1 MVITKHGGRRKLD
14 SFASYIQFIDE
25 VLHGA
30 GSKGRGSMVLI
41 NTKEEYA
48 DMPAGTTDTTGIHI
62 NAAMMLPS
70 GGFQIFRVLNW
81 EKGINIR
88 AALAPRGA
96 CSAFLQERATNINDS
111 DTHDKN
117 GEILVMSSQGKEG
130 AFRYKLAEFGS
141 TAPKFPVTIIP
152 ADPSD
157 ACDVTSL
164 RVRVAG
170 SFVIVQR
177 GGCTFGHKAH
187 AMQKAGAAGIIITNS
202 DDSTLHMQGSQEDAR
217 TITIPCIM
225 VPNTLWQWVTNQV
238 TPQNDIIGRLY
249 PSSSQ

>member
-1 MVITKHGGRRKLD
+1 
-14 SFASYIQFIDE
+14 
-25 VLHGA
+25 
-30 GSKGRGSMVLI
+30 
-41 NTKEEYA
+41 
-48 DMPAGTTDTTGIHI
+48 
-62 NAAMMLPS
+62 MLP
-70 GGFQIFRVLNW
+70 
-81 EKGINIR
+81 E
-88 AALAPRGA
+88 GA

>member
-88 AALAPRGA
+88 AALAPRGSML
-96 CSAFLQERATNINDS
+96 CISPR
-111 DTHDKN
+111 K
-117 GEILVMSSQGKEG
+117 
-130 AFRYKLAEFGS
+130 
-141 TAPKFPVTIIP
+141 
-152 ADPSD
+152 
-157 ACDVTSL
+157 
-164 RVRVAG
+164 
-170 SFVIVQR
+170 
-177 GGCTFGHKAH
+177 GHKY
-187 AMQKAGAAGIIITNS
+187 Q
-202 DDSTLHMQGSQEDAR
+202 
-217 TITIPCIM
+217 
-225 VPNTLWQWVTNQV
+225 
-238 TPQNDIIGRLY
+238 
-249 PSSSQ
+249 